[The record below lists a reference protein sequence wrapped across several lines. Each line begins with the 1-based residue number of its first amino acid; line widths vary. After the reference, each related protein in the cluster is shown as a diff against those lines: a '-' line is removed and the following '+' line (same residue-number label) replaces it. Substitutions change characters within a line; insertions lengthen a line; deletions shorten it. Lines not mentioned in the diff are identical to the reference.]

1 MKNQRHTQHKSLK
14 KINKDNLYKLAY
26 KTILELETPYGINA
40 SGKSDRFATFFG
52 RDSMITGLKLL
63 KVYKKRRDEIYLRII
78 RNTLKTAQKLQG
90 KTVNPLSGEEPGK
103 IVHEFRK
110 KGYHHLINKPK
121 PWYLY
126 PDKTIRNY
134 DSVDSTLLYI
144 ILAGEFYKFIKDDK
158 FLKEI
163 LPSIELAFRWAKNSG
178 HKKYQSEFIQYFL
191 QRPDPYGGLVNQ
203 GWMDSPD
210 SLLITGQPPKEP
222 VALVEVQA
230 YYFKALKL
238 WSKIVEQIDQTKAQV
253 LNKKAG
259 DLKEHFNELFL
270 IKTENL
276 FYYAQAIFGNK
287 AHILERRSNPG
298 HCLWASIES
307 KGKHESIIDDK
318 YIPDVVERLMKPD
331 LFVKRAGIR
340 TLTTK
345 SKFFNFCSYHNGSI
359 WPFDNGLVA
368 EGFENF
374 GYKSEATKIK
384 DAVLRSISHFNTPIE
399 LYCVD
404 KENTIE
410 EYREKEGFYG
420 SHKQAWT
427 AATILDFVTDN
438 AL

>member
-1 MKNQRHTQHKSLK
+1 MKNQRHTQHKSLNK
-14 KINKDNLYKLAY
+14 VNKDNLYKLAY

-63 KVYKKRRDEIYLRII
+63 KVYKKRKDEIYLRII

-90 KTVNPLSGEEPGK
+90 KTVNLLSGEEPGK

-134 DSVDSTLLYI
+134 DSVDSTLLYLT
-144 ILAGEFYKFIKDDK
+144 LAGEFFNFHKDNK
-158 FLKEI
+158 FLKDI
-163 LPSIELAFRWAKNSG
+163 LPSIELAFQWAENFG
-178 HKKYQSEFIQYFL
+178 HKKYQGEFIQYFL
-191 QRPDPYGGLVNQ
+191 QRPAPYGGLVNQ

-222 VALVEVQA
+222 IALVEVQA

-238 WSKIVEQIDQTKAQV
+238 WSKIFEQIDPTKAQV

-270 IKTENL
+270 IKTEDL

-307 KGKHESIIDDK
+307 KEKHESIIEDK
-318 YIPDVVERLMKPD
+318 YLKDVVKRLMKSD
-331 LFVKRAGIR
+331 LFSQNGGVR

-359 WPFDNGLVA
+359 WPFDNGLIA

-374 GYKSEATKIK
+374 GFLDEAMQIK
-384 DAVLRSISHFNTPIE
+384 EAVLKSISHFGTPIE

-404 KENTIE
+404 KKNNLKEYE
-410 EYREKEGFYG
+410 EEGGHYG